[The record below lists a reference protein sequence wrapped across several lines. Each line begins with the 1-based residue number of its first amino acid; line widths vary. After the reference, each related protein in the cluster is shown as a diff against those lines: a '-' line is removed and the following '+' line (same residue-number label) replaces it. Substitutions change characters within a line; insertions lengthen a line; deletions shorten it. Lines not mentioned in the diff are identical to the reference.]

1 MYTYIMANGRP
12 TLYIGVTSDLVKRI
26 YQHKNEL
33 VEGFTKKYHLH
44 KLIYFEVVEGQLEA
58 IIREKQ
64 IKNMTRAQKLDLVKK
79 LNPNLQDLY
88 PGLVNDSR
96 QAGMTGGEVYA

>member
-1 MYTYIMANGRP
+1 MANGRP
-12 TLYIGVTSDLVKRI
+12 TLYIGVTSDLVKKI

-33 VEGFTKKYHLH
+33 VEGFTKKYHRH

-64 IKNMTRAQKLDLVKK
+64 IKNMTRAQKLDLVRK
-79 LNPNLQDLY
+79 LNPNFQDLY
-88 PGLVNDSR
+88 SGLVNDSR
-96 QAGMTGGEVYA
+96 QAGMTGGKVYA